1 MVKLIVKRL
10 EGSGDIRK
18 ISDPP
23 RPGINRS
30 FYVDFNTKRMAVQL
44 GTFMPGRYIR
54 QPVRG
59 IDMKHFEYFHSI
71 LPTLFPTSYASAS

>member
-1 MVKLIVKRL
+1 MIQLIVKRL

-18 ISDPP
+18 INNPP
-23 RPGINRS
+23 RPAINRA

-59 IDMKHFEYFHSI
+59 IDMKHLEYFHSL
-71 LPTLFPTSYASAS
+71 LPTLFPDSYVSAS